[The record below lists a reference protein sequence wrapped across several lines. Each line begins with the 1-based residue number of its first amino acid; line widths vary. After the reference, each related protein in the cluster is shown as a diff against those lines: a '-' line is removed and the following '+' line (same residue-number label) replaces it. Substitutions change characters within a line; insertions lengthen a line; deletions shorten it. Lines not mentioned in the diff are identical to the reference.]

1 MSRRDDD
8 FRDAARATATDEAP
22 MHRGVYDDWDEDAA
36 TEADYEAHSRGLDFG
51 LLLLRLGA
59 LALLPH
65 GVAKATDLDAFTS
78 MVGSNLVGG
87 QAPELFAW
95 LIMLGMVGLPILIAV
110 GLFARPAGFL
120 CAAMMSAIFALAIL
134 PRFDYRLLDNV
145 GALTGES
152 ALLFVALTLPLTFT
166 GAGRWSLDSMRTA
179 GRP

>member
-8 FRDAARATATDEAP
+8 GDAARATATDEAAP

-36 TEADYEAHSRGLDFG
+36 LDGDYEAHSHGLDFG
-51 LLLLRLGA
+51 LLLLRLAA

-65 GVAKATDLDAFTS
+65 GVAKATDMDAFTS
-78 MVGSNLVGG
+78 LVDSNLVGG

-120 CAAMMSAIFALAIL
+120 CAAMMSTVFALAIL
-134 PRFDYRLLDNV
+134 PRFDYQLLDDV

-152 ALLFVALTLPLTFT
+152 ALLYVALTLPLTFT